1 MPGVTTT
8 TTSTTPAPSTSG
20 PSTSGPKGSNHRK
33 RQSQKTGLSPG
44 SLVHIGER
52 RMDAPRMTVIEY
64 DDKVFSTRE
73 LAAVKDAPD
82 HCRAYDERETV
93 VWINV
98 DGIHEAAFVDELGKR
113 FGLHPLVLEDVMNAG
128 QRPKLEEYDD
138 CLFCVLK
145 MLDVDEDTG
154 HLMVEQISIVIGKGF
169 VLTFQERDGDVFE
182 GVRDRIKNHK
192 GKIRKM
198 GADYLAY
205 ALIDAIVDHYFVA
218 LETMTE
224 LVEDLE
230 HRMQEHLDRIDVKEI
245 YTLKREILFLRKTI
259 FPAREVMG
267 ELARHEE
274 SDLISSAVD
283 VYFRD
288 VHDHV
293 LQVSESL
300 DTTREMVV
308 SMLEQYHSSQGTRM
322 NEVMRVLTVISTI
335 FMPLT
340 FIVGI
345 YGMNFD
351 NMPELRKEYGYFAC
365 IGVMALVALG
375 QIIYMKRN
383 RWL

>member
-1 MPGVTTT
+1 MLAVTTPT
-8 TTSTTPAPSTSG
+8 TTAPQS
-20 PSTSGPKGSNHRK
+20 KHA
-33 RQSQKTGLSPG
+33 RQSQKSGLSPG

-52 RMDAPRMTVIEY
+52 RMDAPRMTVFEY
-64 DDKVFSTRE
+64 DEKVFSTRE
-73 LAAVKDAPD
+73 LKEVKEAPD

-98 DGIHEAAFVDELGKR
+98 DGIHEAGFIEELGKR

-145 MLDVDEDTG
+145 MLDVDKDTG

-169 VLTFQERDGDVFE
+169 VLTFQERDGDVFD
-182 GVRDRIKNHK
+182 GVRDRIKNSK

-205 ALIDAIVDHYFVA
+205 ALIDAIIDAYFVA
-218 LETMTE
+218 VDTMTE
-224 LVEDLE
+224 LVEELE
-230 HRMQEHLDRIDVKEI
+230 HRMQENFDHIEVSEI

-259 FPAREVMG
+259 MPAREVMG
-267 ELARHEE
+267 ELSRHEE
-274 SDLISSAVD
+274 SELIGSAVD

-293 LQVSESL
+293 LQVTESL

-308 SMLEQYHSSQGTRM
+308 SMLEMYHSSQGTRM
-322 NEVMRVLTVISTI
+322 NEIMRVLTVISTI
-335 FMPLT
+335 FIPLT

-351 NMPELRKEYGYFAC
+351 HMPELKTDNGYFVC
-365 IGVMALVALG
+365 LGVMAVVA
-375 QIIYMKRN
+375 IAMVIYMKKN